1 MKIFPGGNI
10 LCGNYPG
17 GDLPG
22 GNLLGGSFP
31 GWEFS
36 RWNFSGWVLSEWEFS
51 VCEFSCYQTY
61 ICRYRINQHLITLK
75 LDSVSINKSIAPE
88 FATVKFSQDLDLM

>member
-1 MKIFPGGNI
+1 MGIIRVGIFRVAIFCVGVFLGGNFPGGIFPGG
-10 LCGNYPG
+10 CSPA
-17 GDLPG
+17 
-22 GNLLGGSFP
+22 
-31 GWEFS
+31 
-36 RWNFSGWVLSEWEFS
+36 WVLSEWEFS

-61 ICRYRINQHLITLK
+61 ICKYRINQHLIALK